1 MNIRNFAL
9 IVPAALAA
17 AGLAAAAATET
28 NSVSAANVIVG
39 PTNTASATTAT
50 AGTSNSVLTLV
61 LPSNAP
67 GTNAPA
73 ASTNALAVAEPSD
86 AVEIVPTNAVRMNFH
101 DAPLNTIVNYLSAKM
116 GFSVVSD
123 GELHGTATIVSE
135 QPVGTNEVIRLLSTA
150 LAKNNYAVST
160 NGRVLT
166 IASMD
171 SATTGATTPV
181 NHPDSPKDIP
191 MNDEVATDVL
201 AVHTLNPTQ
210 LTKDLAE
217 LVPAGAKLA
226 ANESGNALIMTARQK
241 DIHRFAE
248 IIAALDSSSVAQVEV
263 FVLKFADAKAVASEL
278 KEVFQSPDSTVAR
291 SDARMRFRGGGGFGG
306 MFGGGGGGDNSSSA
320 DAKNAANKAVFVSDD
335 QMNAVVASAPPD
347 YFLMITNVIESL
359 DQPSQDITEM
369 RVFPLKYA
377 DAQETA
383 DLLSNLFPDETKSS
397 DQNTRSMGFRFTPPW
412 MQQAQAPSGNKSDR
426 MTRQATV
433 RAVPDLRT
441 ASVVVTTSSNLM
453 VQIAGVIS
461 NLDNNPAMVKHVY
474 SYDIDNADPTTVQST
489 MTALFAGQNT
499 RAPQNTTTSALAQR
513 QQNNAQTQ
521 TQSTTGFGGSGGG
534 TTALH

>member
-1 MNIRNFAL
+1 MKIRNFML
-9 IVPAALAA
+9 IVLAALAVEGLAIA
-17 AGLAAAAATET
+17 AGAET
-28 NSVSAANVIVG
+28 NS
-39 PTNTASATTAT
+39 
-50 AGTSNSVLTLV
+50 
-61 LPSNAP
+61 PS
-67 GTNAPA
+67 TNAPA
-73 ASTNALAVAEPSD
+73 TNIVISNAPATNLATSNAPPTALPATNAPVVVVPNDAAE
-86 AVEIVPTNAVRMNFH
+86 ITPTNAVRMNFH
-101 DAPLNTIVNYLSAKM
+101 DAPLGAVVNYLSAKL
-116 GFSVVSD
+116 GLSVVTD

-135 QPVGTNEVIRLLSTA
+135 QPVGTNEVINLLSSA
-150 LAKNNYAVST
+150 LAKNNYAVSRT
-160 NGRVLT
+160 GSILT
-166 IASMD
+166 IMSVD
-171 SATTGATTPV
+171 NATTGSATPV

-191 MNDEVATDVL
+191 INDEVATDVL

-217 LVPAGAKLA
+217 LVPSGAKLS

-291 SDARMRFRGGGGFGG
+291 SDARMRFRGGG
-306 MFGGGGGGDNSSSA
+306 DSSSPA
-320 DAKNAANKAVFVSDD
+320 DSKNAANKAVFVSDD

-347 YFLMITNVIESL
+347 YFMMISNVIDTL
-359 DQPSQDITEM
+359 DQPSSDITEM
-369 RVFPLKYA
+369 RVFPLKHA

-383 DLLSNLFPDETKSS
+383 DLISNLFPDDTKTS
-397 DQNTRSMGFRFTPPW
+397 DQNNRSMGFRFTPPW
-412 MQQAQAPSGNKSDR
+412 MQQAQTPGNGKSER

-461 NLDNNPAMVKHVY
+461 NLDNNPAMAKHVY
-474 SYDIDNADPTTVQST
+474 SYDIDNADPNTVQAT
-489 MTALFAGQNT
+489 MTALFAGPNSRAAQNSS
-499 RAPQNTTTSALAQR
+499 TSALEQR

-521 TQSTTGFGGSGGG
+521 TQSTTGFGTSTGGG
-534 TTALH
+534 TSGLR